1 MLRQGVLP
9 KLLPLLIDGK
19 AEEVSRELPEIDCE
33 VNILVMLQPCDQQDT
48 RLGQNSDSDTTEI
61 DPRKSAS
68 SVLSALRF
76 WVFVQSGDI
85 RIHEHRRKDAN
96 SEQLR
101 RFAAVMMVIAATAI

>member
-1 MLRQGVLP
+1 MARIPTPLRSGE
-9 KLLPLLIDGK
+9 KTILLTFPFI
-19 AEEVSRELPEIDCE
+19 ELPEIDCE

-85 RIHEHRRKDAN
+85 RIHEHRRKYAN